1 MKRRQAPA
9 LAALAAT
16 ATVVMLAVTGC
27 GSSRTVHAQTSFG
40 FSGSRLVI
48 DAGGSDLRVVAGGGP
63 GVGVQRWV
71 SGTAAK
77 PGHAS
82 WTLAGDTLRLSI
94 DCAGL
99 VFSCGSRFQ
108 VAVPRGVAV
117 VVHSGSGQ
125 DTVSGLSGP
134 VVIDGSNGQVRLGDV
149 SGPLQ
154 VSTGSGDVTASGIR
168 SAAVRVNTNQGS
180 VDIGFAA
187 APQSAEITC
196 GTGNATARL
205 PLAGYRYRVLVTSG
219 TGAARSRVPDD
230 PASSRLVRVS
240 SSQGTATVLPAA

>member
-16 ATVVMLAVTGC
+16 ATAVMLAVTGC

-48 DAGGSDLRVVAGGGP
+48 DAGGSDLRVVAGGP
-63 GVGVQRWV
+63 GIGVQRWV

-99 VFSCGSRFQ
+99 VFSCGARFQ
-108 VAVPRGVAV
+108 VAVPPGVAV
-117 VVHSGSGQ
+117 VVRSGSGQ
-125 DTVSGLSGP
+125 DTVSGLYGP
-134 VVIDGSNGQVRLGDV
+134 VVIDGSSGQVRLSDV

-154 VSTGSGDVTASGIR
+154 VSTGSGGVTASGVR

-187 APQSAEITC
+187 APQSVEITC
-196 GTGNATARL
+196 GTGSAAARL
-205 PLAGYRYRVLVTSG
+205 PLAGYRYDVLVTSG

-230 PASSRLVRVS
+230 PASGRLVRVS
-240 SSQGTATVLPAA
+240 SSQGTATVLPAT